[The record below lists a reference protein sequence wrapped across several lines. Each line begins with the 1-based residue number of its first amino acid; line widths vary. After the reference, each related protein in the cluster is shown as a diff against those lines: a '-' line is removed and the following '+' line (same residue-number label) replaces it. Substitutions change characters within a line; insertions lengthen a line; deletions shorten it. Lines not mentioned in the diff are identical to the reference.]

1 MTLPFGVNWTYGQ
14 SITHVDRSTV
24 TGRDA
29 MGVEQRS
36 SNNVALTQIP
46 FWQQTTTVEVQGQ
59 TMLKEETYILLPV
72 GTSVDL
78 ADHFIIA
85 GSTYRIAGEPWSPV
99 SPMTGTAP
107 GVLMKLEQ
115 VTG

>member
-1 MTLPFGVNWTYGQ
+1 MTLPFTMNWGYGQ
-14 SITHVDRSTV
+14 TITHLDRSTI

-36 SNNVALTQIP
+36 SVPTTITEVP
-46 FWQQTTTVEVQGQ
+46 FWQQTTTVDVQGQ
-59 TMLKEETYILLPV
+59 TLLKEETYIVLPV
-72 GTSVDL
+72 GTSIDL
-78 ADHFIIA
+78 ADQFIVA
-85 GSTYRIAGEPWSPV
+85 GQLYRMAGEPWTPV

-107 GVLMKLEQ
+107 GVVVKLEQ